1 MAQIAYNC
9 KDVVFHFNKK
19 HLEDDTIPMWVVK
32 SHGVTFYVDHV
43 TAEIPWSTKETPDNN
58 HTKGS
63 LKFKQCKL
71 IIDDDNC
78 ATITKLGLLDKKL
91 PHPRLIFR
99 ILFYNNGEVHRALKA
114 GEFEHTPFKYV
125 SGGCGTSWTICDIV
139 NEHDMTMLGLKYATK
154 FRILSPN
161 EEYYKRYDEK
171 GTWIQEDEEAEDGW
185 YDDEE

>member
-1 MAQIAYNC
+1 
-9 KDVVFHFNKK
+9 
-19 HLEDDTIPMWVVK
+19 MWVVK

-99 ILFYNNGEVHRALKA
+99 ILFYNNGEVHKALKDN
-114 GEFEHTPFKYV
+114 EFEHTEFKHIT
-125 SGGCGTSWTICDIV
+125 GGCGTSWSICDIIH
-139 NEHDMTMLGLKYATK
+139 EHDMTMLGLKYANK

-161 EEYYKRYDEK
+161 EAYYKAYDEEK
-171 GTWIQEDEEAEDGW
+171 GQWIDEDDYPDLDDDEDE
-185 YDDEE
+185 